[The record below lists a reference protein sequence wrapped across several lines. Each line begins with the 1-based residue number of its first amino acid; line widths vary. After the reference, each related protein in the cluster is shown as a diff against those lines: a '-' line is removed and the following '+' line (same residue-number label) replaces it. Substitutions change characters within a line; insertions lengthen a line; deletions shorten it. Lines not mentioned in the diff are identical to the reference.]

1 MISHPT
7 GERKPQAKA
16 CGYRFL
22 SKESLN
28 LERNKAKAE
37 VKEK

>member
-16 CGYRFL
+16 CGYRFSNDKIL
-22 SKESLN
+22 KCSKRKMF
-28 LERNKAKAE
+28 LEI
-37 VKEK
+37 